1 MRKCG
6 VIELRTRHTAALDAA
21 ELRQIRILLDGAFE
35 GHFTDADWDH
45 TIGGM
50 HVVALEDGAGALVA
64 HGAVVQRRLL
74 HRGQAIRTGYVEGV
88 AVHADRRGLGYAAA
102 VMSEIETIIRA
113 AYQLGALSSSQ
124 VAEGFYLSRGWRAWT
139 GPTSVLA
146 PSGIT
151 RTPEDDDSTF
161 VLLTDS
167 AVEVDIAGDLVCDW
181 RDGDVW

>member
-1 MRKCG
+1 MIR
-6 VIELRTRHTAALDAA
+6 VRTVHTAGLEAA
-21 ELRQIRILLDGAFE
+21 ELRQIRSLMDEAFDGS
-35 GHFTDADWDH
+35 FTDDDWDH
-45 TIGGM
+45 TVGGM
-50 HVVALEDGAGALVA
+50 HGVLQEDGQVLA

-74 HRGQAIRTGYVEGV
+74 HRGRAIRTGYVEGV
-88 AVHADRRGLGYAAA
+88 AVRADRRGRGYAAA
-102 VMSEIETIIRA
+102 VMNELEDIIRA
-113 AYQLGALSSSQ
+113 AYQLGALSASH
-124 VAEGFYLSRGWRAWT
+124 VAEGFYIARGWLAWT

-167 AVEVDIAGDLVCDW
+167 EVELDVSDALTCDW